1 MPVANGDLPTLQA
14 SEVIPMLS
22 AADFV
27 MLFPALSKADPRS
40 EVKPSPK
47 PVAFTPP
54 KTMALNPVL
63 RR

>member
-1 MPVANGDLPTLQA
+1 
-14 SEVIPMLS
+14 MLS

-40 EVKPSPK
+40 EAKPSPK

-54 KTMALNPVL
+54 KTIALNPVL